1 MAGSREPAGQGS
13 GVEEPPPDP
22 HSQAPLPLLRFHLAG
37 FPRVAVLTVGI
48 ALLYIL
54 LLWIGRDVPVAVAP
68 AQRIP
73 ARGTLIVE
81 TTSAP
86 VPVPVRLA
94 PRPVEEEAPVPP
106 PAAAAP
112 AAGGDKDKHP
122 APVAAAAPSAPA
134 PAAPAAPASPAAGG
148 RPSVFNVAPANTA
161 CVVYLIDVSGSM
173 LNPLDPKD
181 GPQGRTRFDAA
192 ADEVRRSIRFLP
204 PETEFD
210 IVLFGDRAVAMA
222 PAPVAAS
229 AEAKRAATAF
239 LAHLPDVEGGTNFV
253 AGIGAALKMAPGSIF
268 LLTDGGANEPAWQ
281 LLRKISLLQAT
292 APAPSRLYAFG
303 MTPVL
308 EDDGDAL
315 LQKLCHMTGGAF
327 QPMTEWNRPAP
338 NPAPAPNP

>member
-1 MAGSREPAGQGS
+1 MAGSREPAGQES
-13 GVEEPPPDP
+13 GVEEHPPDP
-22 HSQAPLPLLRFHLAG
+22 HPQAPLPLLRFHLAG

-48 ALLYIL
+48 ALLYIV

-68 AQRIP
+68 SERIP
-73 ARGTLIVE
+73 ARGTLMVE
-81 TTSAP
+81 TVSA
-86 VPVPVRLA
+86 PVPVRLA
-94 PRPVEEEAPVPP
+94 PRPIEEPAPVPP
-106 PAAAAP
+106 PAVAAP
-112 AAGGDKDKHP
+112 AAGGDKRP
-122 APVAAAAPSAPA
+122 APVAAAPSAPLA
-134 PAAPAAPASPAAGG
+134 APTIPAAPAAPAAGG

-161 CVVYLIDVSGSM
+161 RIVYLIDVSGSM

-222 PAPVAAS
+222 PVPVAAT

-239 LAHLPDVEGGTNFV
+239 LAHLPDVEGGTNFI

-338 NPAPAPNP
+338 APTP